1 MEKEILKIF
10 KKGKNMGKE
19 SKYAVVGNPV
29 AHSLSPE
36 IHEAFAKQFGD
47 NISYEKIEIPLGEFE
62 SYIEYLIS
70 EDIRVSM

>member
-1 MEKEILKIF
+1 
-10 KKGKNMGKE
+10 MGKQ

-47 NISYEKIEIPLGEFE
+47 SISYEKIEIPLE
-62 SYIEYLIS
+62 SFLY
-70 EDIRVSM
+70 

>member
-1 MEKEILKIF
+1 
-10 KKGKNMGKE
+10 MGKE

-47 NISYEKIEIPLGEFE
+47 NISYEKIEIPLENLKVTLK
-62 SYIEYLIS
+62 I
-70 EDIRVSM
+70 